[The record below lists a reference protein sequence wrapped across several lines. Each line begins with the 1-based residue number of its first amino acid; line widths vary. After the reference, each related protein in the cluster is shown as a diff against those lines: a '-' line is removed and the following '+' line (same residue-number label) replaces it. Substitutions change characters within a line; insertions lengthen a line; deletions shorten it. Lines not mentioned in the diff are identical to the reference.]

1 MQHEFTFQIPLN
13 ECKKKM
19 KFVTSEFDT
28 DLNYGQVTLG
38 SLSRG
43 YFYLRIELKGDD
55 KQTTIILT
63 PIVSNIII
71 QTDTEFIYKK
81 TLEFVN
87 NRLKPTLAS
96 TLEQLETET
105 NKTNKTNKNQDFIIA
120 ILCILGFGAFGV
132 HNFYRNKVFRG
143 VLSILFSGTLIP
155 YFVGFIWGIRTLVNL
170 NKNE

>member
-1 MQHEFTFQIPLN
+1 MQHEFTFQIPIN

-19 KFVTSEFDT
+19 KFITSEFDT

-38 SLSRG
+38 SMSRG

-55 KQTTIILT
+55 KQTTITLT
-63 PIVSNIII
+63 PIVSSIFQAN
-71 QTDTEFIYKK
+71 TEFIYKK

-87 NRLKPTLAS
+87 NRLKPTFAAS
-96 TLEQLETET
+96 LDKLVIET
-105 NKTNKTNKNQDFIIA
+105 NKAHKNQDFIIA
-120 ILCILGFGAFGV
+120 ILCILGFGGFGV

-143 VLSILFSGTLIP
+143 ILSIIFSWTLIP
-155 YFVGFIWGIRTLVNL
+155 FFVGFIWGIRTLVKL

>member
-13 ECKKKM
+13 ECKKKI
-19 KFVTSEFDT
+19 KFITSEFDT

-38 SLSRG
+38 SMSRG
-43 YFYLRIELKGDD
+43 YFYLKIELKGDD
-55 KQTTIILT
+55 KQTTITLT
-63 PIVSNIII
+63 PIVSSII
-71 QTDTEFIYKK
+71 QTNTEFIYKK

-87 NRLKPTLAS
+87 NRLKPTLAL

-105 NKTNKTNKNQDFIIA
+105 NKTNKNQDLIIA
-120 ILCILGFGAFGV
+120 ILCILGFGAFGI

-143 VLSILFSGTLIP
+143 ILSILFSWTSIP
-155 YFVGFIWGIRTLVNL
+155 LFVGFIWGIRTLVKL

>member
-38 SLSRG
+38 SMSRG
-43 YFYLRIELKGDD
+43 YFYLKIELKGDD

-63 PIVSNIII
+63 PIASNIF
-71 QTDTEFIYKK
+71 QTNTEFIYKK

-87 NRLKPTLAS
+87 NRLKPTLAL
-96 TLEQLETET
+96 TLEQLETE
-105 NKTNKTNKNQDFIIA
+105 TNKTNKNQDFIIA
-120 ILCILGFGAFGV
+120 ILCILGFGTFGI

-143 VLSILFSGTLIP
+143 ILSILFFWTSIP
-155 YFVGFIWGIRTLVNL
+155 LFVGFIWGICTLVKL